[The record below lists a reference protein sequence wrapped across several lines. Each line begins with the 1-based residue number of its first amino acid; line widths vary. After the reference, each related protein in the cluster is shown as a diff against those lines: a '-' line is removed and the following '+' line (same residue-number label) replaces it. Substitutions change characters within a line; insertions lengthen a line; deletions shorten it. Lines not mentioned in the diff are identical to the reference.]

1 MSTRSR
7 DDTSGPA
14 FVAHLLGSPGS
25 RIARFTRLVHGEVL
39 RCVGVLQGHVTEG
52 VPVPAGAPSAV
63 PGGVDGWPGPPSPT
77 RRRPFQVRC
86 TPFQVKGIPRDLQ
99 SRRWRTR
106 DEHCSI
112 GRPSQVRQLGV
123 ARVILAARRQSTRLH
138 VDKERGK

>member
-63 PGGVDGWPGPPSPT
+63 PGALLDDLSVVMLRPARDTGNRLFDTARSGPVTANLYVS
-77 RRRPFQVRC
+77 
-86 TPFQVKGIPRDLQ
+86 GD
-99 SRRWRTR
+99 
-106 DEHCSI
+106 
-112 GRPSQVRQLGV
+112 
-123 ARVILAARRQSTRLH
+123 
-138 VDKERGK
+138 